1 MSTAMNPL
9 SELVGESPKIVA
21 LRRQARALLARHQGA
36 RRLPPILIQGDT
48 GTGKGLL
55 ARLIHRAGPRASAPF
70 VALNCAAIPETLLEA
85 ELFGYERGAFTDA
98 RRSKPGLFQAAHG
111 GTLFLD
117 EIGLLPRGL
126 QAKLLSVL
134 EQDSVRRLGATKS
147 EPTDVSIIAATNES
161 LPSAVF
167 EGRFREDLYHRL
179 AVLTLE
185 LPPLRDRRGDID
197 LLADRLLAQVCA
209 EYGMLSRALAD
220 DARDA
225 LRTYGWPGNVRE
237 LGNVIERAVLMSDAT
252 TITARVLGLP
262 GDPSGHPAGQARA
275 PATDDANRERLLDA
289 LERTGGNI
297 TRTAAL
303 LGLSR
308 NTVRARMRSYGLR
321 SPGAGDEPA
330 PALDATSET
339 SDATAQRPGDRLEQ
353 PSPAGVR
360 WEQRRIT
367 FLRARTL
374 AALETPSSVI
384 TRVLD
389 SLIEKVHSFGGQV
402 NEVRRHGVVA
412 IFGHEPV
419 EDAPRRAATAA
430 LAMMKVL
437 EGERRSGALPAE
449 VSLAIAIHVERVT
462 LARIGGRTVIE
473 QEATGQAT
481 AALDELDPVA
491 SGEIAVS
498 TAVHRFLL
506 RSFEVQPRPHART
519 GGQRL
524 LGRSGA
530 PGGAQPASFIGRRP
544 EVGLLQ
550 GLLDQAMLGRG
561 QIVTLVGE
569 PGIGKSRLLHEFKQT
584 VRAQGVVTREGHCAS
599 YGVHVPYFPVIE
611 ILQTVCA
618 IEETDPIEM
627 VDAKVLAALRPLGD
641 AAVASAPY
649 LQYLL
654 LPRTGGALSDRS
666 PDAIKARTFEAIQR
680 LVLAQQERRT
690 LLLAVE
696 DLHWIDQTS
705 AELLA
710 FLATT
715 ISRARVLVVL
725 TCRPGYRAEWLTAS
739 NATQLAIGPL
749 SDPESRQLVESVLG
763 ARPAGDALLARIL
776 DRGEGNPLFLEEL
789 ARSIREHHDE
799 ASPPAVPGTLHDVVA
814 ARIDALA
821 EAGKHVLEVAA
832 VIGREVP
839 VSLLQE
845 ASGRPADELRVSL
858 GRLQSG
864 EFLSATRF
872 GAEAEYAFKHAL
884 THEVAYAN
892 VPEDA
897 RPLLH
902 ARVLTALLKLMPE
915 TRERR
920 PETLAHHAA
929 AAGRHDDA
937 IDYWFRAGQLAIKRS
952 AHGDAIVH
960 LTEALRL
967 LAAQPDAEKRAAQEV
982 AMQLALAT
990 SLTAARG
997 YAAPEVGHT
1006 LARIRALADGLG
1018 DAARELAVR
1027 WSLWRF
1033 EISRADFRAAERLA
1047 GQMLDLADHQDAV
1060 ARVAVHVAA
1069 GVDKFYLGEFSRALE
1084 HLQQAVA
1091 SYDPEQA
1098 PAQILR
1104 FGQDMGI
1111 AAVGF
1116 LGWARAVVGALDDA
1130 AARAQDV
1137 LRLARQIRHP
1147 FSLVFGLFLACEI
1160 HQERDDPS
1168 AVRPLAEELLALAR
1182 EHSYRFFAAFGLM
1195 HSGWAR
1201 LASGDVPGG
1210 LVMMQEGAD
1219 LFRAIG
1225 QRVGLAHRAR
1235 LAEGRLAAGEV
1246 DAALAVIADA
1256 LEQARETE
1264 EHAFVAVHL
1273 RLRGEALRLGGDP
1286 AGAELA
1292 LREAVEMARGQG
1304 AWLFAL
1310 RAACSLARLDA
1321 RTLDVLEAITR
1332 HFPDTLDSSDL
1343 RAGWA
1348 LLGRAG

>member
-1 MSTAMNPL
+1 MSPL
-9 SELVGESPKIVA
+9 SELVGESPKILA

-36 RRLPPILIQGDT
+36 RRLPPILIQGET

-55 ARLIHRAGPRASAPF
+55 ARLMHRAGPRASAPF

-98 RRSKPGLFQAAHG
+98 RRSKAGLFQAAHG

-134 EQDSVRRLGATKS
+134 EQNSVRRLGATTS
-147 EPTDVSIIAATNES
+147 EPIDVSIIAATNEPLLCS
-161 LPSAVF
+161 VR
-167 EGRFREDLYHRL
+167 EQRFREDLYHRL

-197 LLADRLLAQVCA
+197 LLADRLLAHVCA
-209 EYGMLSRALAD
+209 EYGMPSRALGE
-220 DARDA
+220 DARTA
-225 LRTYGWPGNVRE
+225 LRTYRWPGNVRE
-237 LGNVIERAVLMSDAT
+237 LGNVIERAVLMSDAS

-262 GDPSGHPAGQARA
+262 GSTSGHPAEDSGA
-275 PATDDANRERLLDA
+275 PVTADSDRERLLEA
-289 LERTGGNI
+289 LERTGGNV

-303 LGLSR
+303 LDLSR
-308 NTVRARMRSYGLR
+308 NTVRARMRRYGVR
-321 SPGAGDEPA
+321 SPAGRDEPA
-330 PALDATSET
+330 PTPEATSGT
-339 SDATAQRPGDRLEQ
+339 SDATAPSPPDHMEQ
-353 PSPAGVR
+353 PSPTGIR
-360 WEQRRIT
+360 WERRRIT
-367 FLRARTL
+367 VLRARTL
-374 AALETPSSVI
+374 AALETPASVI

-389 SLIEKVHSFGGQV
+389 SLIDKVHSFGGQV

-412 IFGHEPV
+412 VFGHEPV

-430 LAMMKVL
+430 LAMMKIL
-437 EGERRSGALPAE
+437 ERERRSGPLPAE

-462 LARIGGRTVIE
+462 LARIGGRAVIE
-473 QEATGQAT
+473 QEATDQAT
-481 AALDELDPVA
+481 AALDELEPIA
-491 SGEIAVS
+491 GGEIAVS
-498 TAVHRFLL
+498 GTAHGFLV
-506 RSFEVQPRPHART
+506 RSFEVQSRPHARM
-519 GGQRL
+519 GSHRL
-524 LGRSGA
+524 LGRSGV
-530 PGGAQPASFIGRRP
+530 PGGAQPAGFIGRRP
-544 EVGLLQ
+544 EIGLLQ
-550 GLLDQAMLGRG
+550 GLLDQAMLGHG
-561 QIVTLVGE
+561 QIVTLAGE
-569 PGIGKSRLLHEFKQT
+569 PGIGKSRLLHEFAQSA
-584 VRAQGVVTREGHCAS
+584 RAQGVVTREGRCAS

-611 ILQTVCA
+611 ILQTVCD
-618 IEETDPIEM
+618 IEESDPIAA

-641 AAVASAPY
+641 PAVASAPY

-654 LPRTGGALSDRS
+654 FPRTGGELGDRS
-666 PDAIKARTFEAIQR
+666 PDAIKARTFEAIRR

-710 FLATT
+710 SLATT
-715 ISRARVLVVL
+715 ISRTRVLVVL
-725 TCRPGYRAEWLTAS
+725 TCRTGYRAEWLTGS
-739 NATQLAIGPL
+739 NATQLAVGRL
-749 SDPESRQLVESVLG
+749 SDPESRQLVASVLG
-763 ARPAGDALLARIL
+763 TRPAGDALLARVL

-789 ARSIREHHDE
+789 ARSIREHDE

-814 ARIDALA
+814 ARIDGLG
-821 EAGKHVLEVAA
+821 EADKHVLEVAT
-832 VIGREVP
+832 VIGREVSVP
-839 VSLLQE
+839 LLQE
-845 ASGRPADELRVSL
+845 AAGLSADELRPRL

-864 EFLSATRF
+864 EFLYATRF

-884 THEVAYAN
+884 THEVAYTN

-897 RPLLH
+897 RAQLH
-902 ARVLTALLKLMPE
+902 ARVLTALLKLAPD

-920 PETLAHHAA
+920 PEMLAHHAT
-929 AAGRHDDA
+929 AAGRHGEA

-967 LAAQPDAEKRAAQEV
+967 LAAQPDAEQRAAQEV

-997 YAAPEVGHT
+997 YAAPDVGHT
-1006 LARIRALADGLG
+1006 LARIRELADGLG
-1018 DAARELAVR
+1018 DAAQELAVR

-1060 ARVAVHVAA
+1060 AHVAVHVAA

-1084 HLQQAVA
+1084 HLRQAVA
-1091 SYDPEQA
+1091 SYDAEQA
-1098 PAQILR
+1098 PAQIAR
-1104 FGQDMGI
+1104 YGQDLGI
-1111 AAVGF
+1111 AATGF
-1116 LGWARAVVGALDDA
+1116 LGWAQAVVGELDDA
-1130 AARAQDV
+1130 AARAHDV

-1168 AVRPLAEELLALAR
+1168 AVRPLAEELLALAN
-1182 EHSYRFFAAFGLM
+1182 EHSYKFFAAFGLM

-1201 LASGDVPGG
+1201 VASGDGPGG
-1210 LVMMQEGAD
+1210 LAMMQEGAD
-1219 LFRAIG
+1219 LFRSIG

-1273 RLRGEALRLGGDP
+1273 RLRGEALLQRGDP
-1286 AGAELA
+1286 AGAERA
-1292 LREAVEMARGQG
+1292 FRDAVESASGRG

-1310 RAACSLARLDA
+1310 RAACSLACLEP
-1321 RTLDVLEAITR
+1321 RTLDVLETITR
-1332 HFPDTLDSSDL
+1332 RFPDTLDSSDL
-1343 RAGWA
+1343 RRARA
-1348 LLGRAG
+1348 LLGRA

>member
-1 MSTAMNPL
+1 MTTAMNPL
-9 SELVGESPKIVA
+9 SELVGESPKILA

-36 RRLPPILIQGDT
+36 RRLPPILIQGET

-55 ARLIHRAGPRASAPF
+55 ARLMHRAGPRESAPF

-98 RRSKPGLFQAAHG
+98 RRSKPGLFQVAHG

-134 EQDSVRRLGATKS
+134 EQGSVRRLGATKS
-147 EPTDVSIIAATNES
+147 EPTDVSIIAATNEP
-161 LPSAVF
+161 LPSSVR
-167 EGRFREDLYHRL
+167 ERRFREDLYHRL

-197 LLADRLLAQVCA
+197 LLADRLLAQLCA
-209 EYGMLSRALAD
+209 EYGLPLKALGE
-220 DARDA
+220 DARNA
-225 LRTYGWPGNVRE
+225 LRTYRWPGNVRE

-262 GDPSGHPAGQARA
+262 GGTSGHPADDSRA
-275 PATDDANRERLLDA
+275 PVTADSDRERLLEA
-289 LERTGGNI
+289 LERTGGNV

-303 LGLSR
+303 LDLSR
-308 NTVRARMRSYGLR
+308 NTVRARMRRYGLR
-321 SPGAGDEPA
+321 SPVSGDEPA
-330 PALDATSET
+330 PAPEAARGT
-339 SDATAQRPGDRLEQ
+339 SDATAQSLPDHMAQ
-353 PSPAGVR
+353 PSPTGIH
-360 WEQRRIT
+360 WERRRIT
-367 FLRARTL
+367 MLRARTL
-374 AALETPSSVI
+374 AALETPASVI
-384 TRVLD
+384 TGVLD
-389 SLIEKVHSFGGQV
+389 SLIDKAHSFGGQV

-430 LAMMKVL
+430 LAMRKIL
-437 EGERRSGALPAE
+437 ERERRSGALPAE

-462 LARIGGRTVIE
+462 LARIGGRAVIE
-473 QEATGQAT
+473 QEATDQAT
-481 AALDELDPVA
+481 AALDELEPVA

-498 TAVHRFLL
+498 STAHGFLV
-506 RSFEVQPRPHART
+506 RSFELQPRPHARM
-519 GGQRL
+519 GSHRL

-530 PGGAQPASFIGRRP
+530 PGGAQPAGFIGRRP
-544 EVGLLQ
+544 EIGLLQ
-550 GLLDQAMLGRG
+550 GLLDQAMLGHG
-561 QIVTLVGE
+561 QIVTLAGE
-569 PGIGKSRLLHEFKQT
+569 PGIGKSRLLHEFEQS

-611 ILQTVCA
+611 ILQTVCE
-618 IEETDPIEM
+618 IEESDPIAT

-641 AAVASAPY
+641 SAVASAPY

-654 LPRTGGALSDRS
+654 FPRTGGELSDRS
-666 PDAIKARTFEAIQR
+666 PDAIKARTFEAIRR

-715 ISRARVLVVL
+715 FSRTRVLVVL
-725 TCRPGYRAEWLTAS
+725 TCRTGYRADWLTGS
-739 NATQLAIGPL
+739 NATQLAVGPL

-763 ARPAGDALLARIL
+763 ARPAGDALLGRIL

-799 ASPPAVPGTLHDVVA
+799 ASPPAVPGTLHDAVA

-821 EAGKHVLEVAA
+821 EADKHVLEVAT
-832 VIGREVP
+832 VIGREVS

-845 ASGRPADELRVSL
+845 AAGLSADELRPRL

-897 RPLLH
+897 RALLH
-902 ARVLTALLKLMPE
+902 ARVLTALLKLAPD

-920 PETLAHHAA
+920 PETLAHHAT
-929 AAGRHDDA
+929 AAGRHGEA

-967 LAAQPDAEKRAAQEV
+967 LAAQPDAEQRAAQEV

-1006 LARIRALADGLG
+1006 LARIRDLADGLG
-1018 DAARELAVR
+1018 DAAQELAVR

-1060 ARVAVHVAA
+1060 AHVAVHVAA

-1084 HLQQAVA
+1084 HLRQAVA
-1091 SYDPEQA
+1091 SYDAEQA

-1104 FGQDMGI
+1104 YGQDLGI
-1111 AAVGF
+1111 AATGF
-1116 LGWARAVVGALDDA
+1116 LGWAQAVVGDLDDA
-1130 AARAQDV
+1130 AARAHDV

-1182 EHSYRFFAAFGLM
+1182 EHSYKFFAAFGLM

-1201 LASGDVPGG
+1201 AASGDVPGG
-1210 LVMMQEGAD
+1210 VVMMQEGAD
-1219 LFRAIG
+1219 LFRSIG

-1264 EHAFVAVHL
+1264 EHAFVAVHR
-1273 RLRGEALRLGGDP
+1273 RLRGEALLQRGDP

-1292 LREAVEMARGQG
+1292 FREALEIASKQG

-1310 RAACSLARLDA
+1310 RAACSLASLGA
-1321 RTLDVLEAITR
+1321 RTLDVLETITR
-1332 HFPDTLDSSDL
+1332 RFPDTLDSSDL
-1343 RAGWA
+1343 RRARA
-1348 LLGRAG
+1348 LLGRA